1 MRLEAGM
8 LSLVTGQGYEV
19 QIGCLSKRPSQACLD
34 GLGRAAGG
42 CRLEPGDDERTVDW
56 KLCKALLEADTDAMP
71 AIGASIRAP
80 WVRRPC
86 GGVLGSP
93 NQSPRSAE
101 GVLECLE
108 EGVCLFTLPGKL
120 GVAAVADPDILK
132 RVLRG
137 VDFEGAGLLK
147 AREAILTGLERM
159 GIETAILVADGCGPE
174 NTGGV
179 SVLDKGRIIHG
190 RFKEGL

>member
-8 LSLVTGQGYEV
+8 LSLMTGQGYEV
-19 QIGCLSKRPSQACLD
+19 QICCLSKRPSQACLD
-34 GLGRAAGG
+34 RLGRAVGR

-56 KLCKALLEADTDAMP
+56 KLCKALLEADTEAMP
-71 AIGASIRAP
+71 VVGASIRAP
-80 WVRRPC
+80 WVRQPC

-120 GVAAVADPDILK
+120 GVAAVADPGILE

-137 VDFEGAGLLK
+137 VDFEQTCLLK
-147 AREAILTGLERM
+147 AREAILRGLERR

-174 NTGGV
+174 NTGGI
-179 SVLDKGRIIHG
+179 SILYEGRRIHG